1 MKISHETIKKIAGLL
16 EKEIFLYDN
25 LYDVATSIQGMLVK
39 NDMDELT
46 KFVSQEDNLFTR
58 AESLR
63 QERLEHMFA
72 LKDELGLSD
81 SEFGLGKLLEFI
93 DETEAAKL
101 EVLRD
106 KLIDNVNNLNDINKK
121 NHLLVDYSL
130 NLNAQLMNLLVNL
143 GQINPVYQ
151 PSGKIKNSPNG
162 KKRLL
167 DKKI

>member
-1 MKISHETIKKIAGLL
+1 MKISQETVKKIAGLL

-25 LYDVATSIQGMLVK
+25 LYDVAASIQGMLVN

-46 KFVSQEDNLFTR
+46 KLVTREDSLFTK

-101 EVLRD
+101 KVLRD
-106 KLIDNVNNLNDINKK
+106 KLIDHVNNLNDINRK

-151 PSGKIKNSPNG
+151 SSGKLKNAPNG

-167 DKKI
+167 DRKI